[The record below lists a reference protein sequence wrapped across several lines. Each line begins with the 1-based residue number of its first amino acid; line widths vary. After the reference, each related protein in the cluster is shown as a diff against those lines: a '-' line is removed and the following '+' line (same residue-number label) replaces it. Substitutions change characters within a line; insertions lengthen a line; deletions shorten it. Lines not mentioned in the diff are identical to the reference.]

1 MNKPSPLLVVALVG
15 VLLAAYFA
23 PSPTDDDVLLS
34 DRARAPATR
43 PPAVDATVPA
53 SSADRS
59 TPRPAAVL
67 QVLRIRPREGGPETA
82 PWFPAPRPVQ
92 VAKAS
97 PPAAPPPSAPPAPP
111 PPQAPPLPFK
121 ALGQYTDGDQVGVF
135 LQYRDQ
141 NLVARVGDTLA
152 EQYKVESLAGGVL
165 TLRYL
170 PLNQTQTLDLGAA
183 N

>member
-1 MNKPSPLLVVALVG
+1 MKKPSPLLVLALGG

-23 PSPTDDDVLLS
+23 PAPADDAVLLS
-34 DRARAPATR
+34 EHARTPAANRATPPSTSERTARR
-43 PPAVDATVPA
+43 PPA
-53 SSADRS
+53 
-59 TPRPAAVL
+59 AVE
-67 QVLRIRPREGGPETA
+67 VLRIRPREGGADAA
-82 PWFPAPRPVQ
+82 PWFLVPPPTRVAQAPLPAP
-92 VAKAS
+92 A
-97 PPAAPPPSAPPAPP
+97 PPSAPPVPP

-170 PLNQTQTLDLGAA
+170 PLNQTQTLDLGVA

>member
-1 MNKPSPLLVVALVG
+1 MNKPSPLLVVALAG

-23 PSPTDDDVLLS
+23 PSPEDDEVLLS
-34 DRARAPATR
+34 DRARAPVVR
-43 PPAVDATVPA
+43 SPAVDATVPVT
-53 SSADRS
+53 SADRS
-59 TPRPAAVL
+59 ARRAAAAVE
-67 QVLRIRPREGGPETA
+67 VLRIRPRQDSDPAG
-82 PWFPAPRPVQ
+82 PWFPAPRPVR
-92 VAKAS
+92 VAQA
-97 PPAAPPPSAPPAPP
+97 PRPAAPPPSAPPAPP

-121 ALGQYTDGDQVGVF
+121 ALGQYTDGEQVGVF

>member
-1 MNKPSPLLVVALVG
+1 MKKPSPLLVVALCG

-23 PSPTDDDVLLS
+23 PPPSGDDVQLS
-34 DRARAPATR
+34 EHVRVPLPQSAGGPASRTERTATR
-43 PPAVDATVPA
+43 PPVTVE
-53 SSADRS
+53 
-59 TPRPAAVL
+59 VM
-67 QVLRIRPREGGPETA
+67 RIRPRDGSDTA
-82 PWFPAPRPVQ
+82 DASTWFPAPRPVP
-92 VAKAS
+92 VKLAAP
-97 PPAAPPPSAPPAPP
+97 PPAPPSAPPIPPP

-121 ALGQYTDGDQVGVF
+121 ALGQYTDGGQVGVF

-152 EQYKVESLAGGVL
+152 EQYKVESLADGVL

-170 PLNQTQTLDLGAA
+170 PLNQTQTLEVGAA

>member
-1 MNKPSPLLVVALVG
+1 MNKPSPLLVVALAG

-23 PSPTDDDVLLS
+23 PSPEDDEVLLS
-34 DRARAPATR
+34 DRARAPAGR
-43 PPAVDATVPA
+43 PPAADATVPVT
-53 SSADRS
+53 SADRS
-59 TPRPAAVL
+59 ARRPAAVE
-67 QVLRIRPREGGPETA
+67 VLRIRPRQDSDPAG
-82 PWFPAPRPVQ
+82 PWFPAPRPVR
-92 VAKAS
+92 VAQA
-97 PPAAPPPSAPPAPP
+97 PRPAAPPPSAPPAPP

-121 ALGQYTDGDQVGVF
+121 ALGHYTDGDQVGVF

>member
-1 MNKPSPLLVVALVG
+1 MNKPNPLLVVALGG

-23 PSPTDDDVLLS
+23 PAPAGDEVRLS
-34 DRARAPATR
+34 DRARAPVARPFSADTPAPGAQRTGRR
-43 PPAVDATVPA
+43 PPAVVE
-53 SSADRS
+53 
-59 TPRPAAVL
+59 
-67 QVLRIRPREGGPETA
+67 VLRIRPREGGAEA
-82 PWFPAPRPVQ
+82 VPWFPAPRPVR
-92 VAKAS
+92 VAKAL
-97 PPAAPPPSAPPAPP
+97 PAPPPSDLPP
-111 PPQAPPLPFK
+111 PPPAQAPPLPFK

>member
-1 MNKPSPLLVVALVG
+1 MKKPSPLLVLALGG

-23 PSPTDDDVLLS
+23 PAPADDAVLLS
-34 DRARAPATR
+34 DHARAPAANRATPPPTSER
-43 PPAVDATVPA
+43 TGRRSPPAVE
-53 SSADRS
+53 
-59 TPRPAAVL
+59 
-67 QVLRIRPREGGPETA
+67 VLRIRPREGDA
-82 PWFPAPRPVQ
+82 DAASWFPVPRPTRV
-92 VAKAS
+92 KAQ
-97 PPAAPPPSAPPAPP
+97 PAAPVPPSVPPEPP

-170 PLNQTQTLDLGAA
+170 PLNQTQTLDLGVA